1 MVVRSLQERIDALP
15 WYHEFD
21 FGDGLHA
28 RSRSPHAPGH
38 RLVWKFIE
46 RQLDRVDFRDKSVLD
61 IGCWDGYWSFQAER
75 RGAKSVL
82 ATDDCSQ
89 NWADGQGVHLAK
101 ELLRS
106 SVKVRQDVS
115 VYQLAS
121 LNEKFDVILFL
132 CVFYHLHDL
141 FYAFT
146 QIRHCCR
153 RDTVVVVEGSA
164 ATELGQGELLCNFSN
179 HACEVL
185 PSLGALRQ
193 ILRAAYFSDASH
205 VFMNPPRPAPAP
217 TRLEWRRRLRLCWH
231 AMSGS
236 SSGIR
241 EEIARTE
248 PPAPAPEQRPARLV
262 ETSSRLFMT
271 LTPFEGVNSLHDYRP
286 PFGLDRYDPRFRQDS
301 RSDPPT
307 VAARPAA

>member
-193 ILRAAYFSDASH
+193 ILRRLFQRRQPRFHEPAAAGAGAH
-205 VFMNPPRPAPAP
+205 AVGVEAPAAP
-217 TRLEWRRRLRLCWH
+217 VLARDERLLLRNPRRDRANRT
-231 AMSGS
+231 AGP
-236 SSGIR
+236 G
-241 EEIARTE
+241 ARAA
-248 PPAPAPEQRPARLV
+248 PGKAGGDKLPAV
-262 ETSSRLFMT
+262 YDFD
-271 LTPFEGVNSLHDYRP
+271 SL
-286 PFGLDRYDPRFRQDS
+286 
-301 RSDPPT
+301 
-307 VAARPAA
+307 